1 MSSSIRKGLA
11 TSTGLEKAAHTGGRT
26 RRVAL
31 FAATALLLLAQG
43 LAALLFLRH
52 GWDALAF
59 PYPLNYGE
67 GPLLDQSVRL
77 AQFQNIY
84 RTDLTTAPYVVSN
97 YPPLFMLAQVP
108 LVWLFGPALWYGRL
122 ISLLSVAA
130 VALFVGLT
138 LHALT
143 KDRIAAIAG
152 GLIFPAMPYVVRWSS
167 LSRVDSLGLALSWA
181 GLFVVAR
188 WPEKRWSVFVSALLL
203 VAAVYTRQTYMLA
216 APLAAFVWLVAQGQR
231 RRALETVAIAGGA
244 GLVVFALL
252 NIFTA
257 GGFFLNTVTAN
268 LNDFRW
274 ERVSLNALGALLACP
289 LLLLGSLAF
298 LLLTPRKG
306 NRSWWLV
313 APYLLA
319 SIPSAVLVGKVGSDV
334 NYLLELSAALGLATG
349 AFIAWQRKRPRL
361 RIALIA
367 LLAVQVLTLAQSSRV
382 PSGLQDYVIEQ
393 RGEVAQ
399 LSRMVAR
406 ADGPVLTDD
415 YMGLLPQQGHRIYF
429 QPFEMTQLSRDG
441 DWDQRPILKDIGEE
455 KFPLIMIWSP
465 PFAREIK
472 RDRWTP
478 RMLEEIHDHYQRTDR
493 LADMVIYRP
502 RE

>member
-1 MSSSIRKGLA
+1 VTSIA
-11 TSTGLEKAAHTGGRT
+11 LEKEKTVGKWG

-31 FAATALLLLAQG
+31 WVVTTFLILAQG
-43 LAALLFLRH
+43 LAVLLFLRH
-52 GWDALAF
+52 GWQALSF

-77 AQFQNIY
+77 AAFENIY
-84 RTDLTTAPYVVSN
+84 RTDLSAPPYVIAN

-108 LVWLFGPALWYGRL
+108 FVWLFGPAMWYGRL

-143 KDRIAAIAG
+143 RDRLASLAG
-152 GLIFPAMPYVVRWSS
+152 ALIFPAMPYVVRWSS

-181 GLFVVAR
+181 GLFIVAR
-188 WPEKRWSVFVSALLL
+188 WPQKRWSVFVSALLL
-203 VAAVYTRQTYMLA
+203 VAAVYTRQTYILA
-216 APLAAFVWLVAQGQR
+216 APLAAFVWLASQGQR
-231 RRALETVAIAGGA
+231 RRALQTAAIAGGA
-244 GLVVFALL
+244 CLLLFAVL
-252 NIFTA
+252 NIST
-257 GGFFLNTVTAN
+257 GEGFFLNTVTAN

-289 LLLLGSLAF
+289 VLLLSSLAL

-306 NRSWWLV
+306 NGAWWLV
-313 APYLLA
+313 APYLIA
-319 SIPSAVLVGKVGSDV
+319 SIPTAVLVGKVGSDV

-349 AFIAWQRKRPRL
+349 AFIAWQRRRPRL

-367 LLAVQVLTLAQSSRV
+367 LLAVQMLALTQSSRV
-382 PSGLQDYVIEQ
+382 ASGLQNYVIDQ
-393 RGEVAQ
+393 RAEVAQ
-399 LSRMVAR
+399 LSRMVAS

-415 YMGLLPQQGHRIYF
+415 YMGLLPERGKRIYF
-429 QPFEMTQLSRDG
+429 QPFEMTQLARDG
-441 DWDQRPILKDIGEE
+441 DWDQRPFVENIANE

-472 RDRWTP
+472 QDRWTP
-478 RMLEEIHDHYQRTDR
+478 RMLEEIRNHYERQGRI
-493 LADMVIYRP
+493 ADMVIYQPKRTGD
-502 RE
+502 